1 VSDVEEGKSVVQ
13 LVTTRSD
20 AEIAADLKR
29 RLLEAFK
36 PVLEIFDEAATSG
49 LAIQWDNIKPIA
61 PRYKH
66 EVNGLRI
73 IKYL

>member
-49 LAIQWDNIKPIA
+49 LAIQWDNIKPVS

-73 IKYL
+73 IKYM

>member
-1 VSDVEEGKSVVQ
+1 MSEVEEGKSVVQ

-20 AEIAADLKR
+20 SEIAADLKR

-36 PVLEIFDEAATSG
+36 PVLEIFDEASTSG
-49 LAIQWDNIKPIA
+49 LAIQWDNIKPVS

-73 IKYL
+73 IKHL

>member
-1 VSDVEEGKSVVQ
+1 MSDVEEGKPVVQ
-13 LVTTRSD
+13 LITTRSD
-20 AEIAADLKR
+20 AELAADLKR

-36 PVLEIFDEAATSG
+36 PVLEIFDEASTAG
-49 LAIQWDNIKPIA
+49 LAIQWDNIKPVS